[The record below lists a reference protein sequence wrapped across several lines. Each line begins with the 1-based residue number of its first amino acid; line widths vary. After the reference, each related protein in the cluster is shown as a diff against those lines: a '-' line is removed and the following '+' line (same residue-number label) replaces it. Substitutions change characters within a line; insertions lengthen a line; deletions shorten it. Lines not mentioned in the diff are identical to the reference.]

1 MKIQDI
7 IDRLNEIKAEYGNI
21 AVVGYDVSERNIDLT
36 DSSIGN
42 IQVLF
47 NEKVMADYVEIEFNV

>member
-7 IDRLNEIKAEYGNI
+7 IDRLNEIKAEYGNV